1 VGQESL
7 TVPAGTFNVY
17 KVTSDMTI
25 SNKTVINLSFD
36 FQTVSYRVP
45 EVLWDIKTETYRK
58 DKLMGYSLLTKL
70 F

>member
-1 VGQESL
+1 
-7 TVPAGTFNVY
+7 
-17 KVTSDMTI
+17 
-25 SNKTVINLSFD
+25 
-36 FQTVSYRVP
+36 VP